1 MTGSSS
7 TNLEVGRRYINTKT
21 RQPLTLLYIGP
32 LPPNDTGETSGPSAS
47 SIWLGVE
54 YDDPTHGKGHS
65 GIYNNTQIFNTRQEG
80 AGAFIKYKTG
90 TELQEGK
97 TFVQAI
103 NERYALGG
111 GMESVILGSSNAV
124 VVEAPGMDGVSKRLR
139 TLERSRQ
146 IGLEDELICWVG
158 GSEEERADLGS
169 RLKGLFVIWSGGRA
183 DDRCEDVEYIEES
196 GQYMGGSRGDF
207 ESRGRGHYA
216 HHEVSCWVINSLLP
230 TSRIRSKTGDPPPL
244 LQGESAKFDP
254 TDPLSCLIY
263 FSASYWKQSEAPV
276 YELRISLTI

>member
-1 MTGSSS
+1 MAGSS
-7 TNLEVGRRYINTKT
+7 TTELVVGRRYINTKT

-32 LPPNDTGETSGPSAS
+32 LPPSDAGETSGPSAS

-65 GIYNNTQIFNTRQEG
+65 GIYNNIQIFNTGREG

-139 TLERSRQ
+139 TLERLRLF
-146 IGLEDELICWVG
+146 GREVDFFWGVG
-158 GSEEERADLGS
+158 GSDEERATLGS
-169 RLKGLFVIWSGGRA
+169 RLKGALFS
-183 DDRCEDVEYIEES
+183 
-196 GQYMGGSRGDF
+196 
-207 ESRGRGHYA
+207 
-216 HHEVSCWVINSLLP
+216 
-230 TSRIRSKTGDPPPL
+230 
-244 LQGESAKFDP
+244 
-254 TDPLSCLIY
+254 
-263 FSASYWKQSEAPV
+263 
-276 YELRISLTI
+276 